1 MKPKQ
6 FFYAYSF
13 LSVLH
18 LLAHLIGY
26 EPIITFT
33 KPLLM
38 VALAL
43 YFIYSVG
50 LKTKTHLLIFVGLI
64 FSQLGD
70 TFLMYT
76 ANDMIFFMVGIG
88 AFLVTQCLYSIAF
101 HSYHTDKQGF
111 LKKNKIFIL
120 PFALFLMGMLYVLL
134 PILPSPLKIPVAIYA
149 TVIVLMNVM
158 ALNLKTKMQPQHWRI
173 LMYGTL
179 LFLLSD
185 TLIAVNKFLMPLPME
200 GILIMSTY
208 LIGQLMIV
216 EAFRKEKE
224 NPAKIA

>member
-6 FFYAYSF
+6 IFHAFSL

-18 LLAHLIGY
+18 LLGHLVSFELVIA
-26 EPIITFT
+26 FT

-50 LKTKTHLLIFVGLI
+50 LKSKTHLLIFIGLI

-70 TFLMYT
+70 TFLMY
-76 ANDMIFFMVGIG
+76 ASGDMNFFMAGIG
-88 AFLVTQCLYSIAF
+88 AFLVTQCLYSISF
-101 HSYHTDKQGF
+101 YSYYTDIQGF
-111 LKKNKIFIL
+111 LKNNRFFIL
-120 PFALFLMGMLYVLL
+120 PFVLFWIGMLYVLL
-134 PILPSPLKIPVAIYA
+134 PVLPNPLKIPVAIYSA
-149 TVIVLMNVM
+149 VIVVMNLM
-158 ALNLKTKMQPQHWRI
+158 ALNLKTKMQPSHWRI
-173 LMYGTL
+173 LMCGTL

-185 TLIAVNKFLMPLPME
+185 TLIAVNKFLMPLPIE
-200 GILIMSTY
+200 GLLIMSTY
-208 LIGQLMIV
+208 LVGQLMIV